1 MFGINNFANPK
12 IHREW
17 GDTLRPV
24 WSDFT
29 QFAYSQWGLASRGI
43 DWQQQG
49 LRGSLAICI
58 GLASKLFSNLLARCD
73 NIAVAMTARG
83 FQGPQRHV
91 LHAATPPPPSG
102 VARWLPS
109 LADWGL
115 LLCLGLLT
123 AASHVVL

>member
-1 MFGINNFANPK
+1 MCPPFSPLPPSPPPGCLAQVFEECRN
-12 IHREW
+12 
-17 GDTLRPV
+17 LCL
-24 WSDFT
+24 
-29 QFAYSQWGLASRGI
+29 GLASRGI
-43 DWQQQG
+43 DWRQQG
-49 LRGSLAICI
+49 LRGSLIICV

-91 LHAATPPPPSG
+91 LHAATPPLPSG
-102 VARWLPS
+102 IARLLPS

-123 AASHVVL
+123 AASWVVL